1 MIERFSRLPHLI
13 WNEMLLK
20 KFHNIT
26 PWRVAEPVTDPMPR
40 SRVYCN
46 LTKGLKNLAAVG
58 GLILLGGC
66 VSRQSVLHPAGEE
79 ASQIAV
85 LFWIMAISGA
95 FIWAAVMG
103 TTFYAVL
110 GKRRPK
116 SERLAEYFIFFG
128 GIVFPT
134 VTLGA
139 LLIVGLSLLP
149 GWGAG
154 PSGSADSCDG

>member
-13 WNEMLLK
+13 WNEMPLK

-26 PWRVAEPVTDPMPR
+26 PWRVAEPVTYPMPR

-46 LTKGLKNLAAVG
+46 LTNGLKNVAAVG
-58 GLILLGGC
+58 GLIRVGWVCFASKRVASCRRRGVPNRHSFLGYGNHRRLHLGC
-66 VSRQSVLHPAGEE
+66 GNGNSNLRGVGQ
-79 ASQIAV
+79 
-85 LFWIMAISGA
+85 
-95 FIWAAVMG
+95 
-103 TTFYAVL
+103 
-110 GKRRPK
+110 RRPK
-116 SERLAEYFIFFG
+116 SERFAQYFIFFG

-149 GWGAG
+149 GWSC
-154 PSGSADSCDG
+154 PLGSADSCDG